1 MAKGKK
7 LDKLSVYKIMLKM
20 FECGNLTSTSKE
32 LNIPISTVDRIYKT
46 NLNKKEFKV
55 LKEKTEEDFVKKA
68 NSIIVKAT
76 DLLERRLDVAL
87 ENQNELE
94 ELIDELYDARDEEG
108 KLLNYKERENL
119 VKKIAKLQLNNLPEI
134 TTAIGTLYDKRALAQ
149 GNPTANNNVTINIE
163 LTDE

>member
-20 FECGNLTSTSKE
+20 FECGNLTLTSKE

-46 NLNKKEFKV
+46 NLNKKEFKA

-68 NSIIVKAT
+68 NSIIIKAT
-76 DLLERRLDVAL
+76 DLLERRLDIAL

-149 GNPTANNNVTINIE
+149 GNPTSNNNVTINIE